1 MRIYIIVLVVA
12 LLLLLAGCKGKEDR
26 ESRQVSELKS
36 QLLQLQDGN
45 EKLKEECHQLRQ
57 EYEQLKKVDNLRDD
71 VLHSPDRK
79 KSSGIYDE
87 VFQ

>member
-1 MRIYIIVLVVA
+1 MRIYIIVLVVG

-26 ESRQVSELKS
+26 ESSQVSELKS
-36 QLLQLQDGN
+36 QLKQLQSEN

-57 EYEQLKKVDNLRDD
+57 EYEQLKKVYNLRDD
-71 VLHSPDRK
+71 ALHSPDRK